1 MMKVMRKK
9 VAVRN
14 KFFDSISPSER
25 TEAFTICIML
35 TLTSITVFLSL
46 FLSSYKS
53 FNLLQNISFL
63 SQDGWC
69 LREEPRI
76 GVHCFGDFGFP
87 IQQILESKDVWSVN
101 PPSNYTPLV
110 TIMFGELSKIVQ
122 NSSWNVAFVLYL
134 STIAI
139 LIWSV
144 IIIALRHLKPI
155 NRVVMSCLLGFLSPA
170 VLITLDRGNSVG
182 LIVLPLYMFFNRL
195 QNNSKWSTVIWG
207 AVAIS
212 IRPQCALILILL
224 LISKRYRDLLRVS
237 IGTIGAY
244 ALAFLLWN
252 NSKLIENSTGFL
264 GSLIGY
270 ANLNIGSIWPYNY
283 SFSNALGIINKTFE
297 LGISNGLTSFLGVT
311 FGFLMI
317 SSVGLA
323 GRRVILEKSK
333 NLPVVFAWLLP
344 FGYLLPS
351 VSYGYY
357 TCFALL
363 ALVIIVNQRVSI
375 EQLGFGN
382 YRLGVVFISVLSATL
397 SLFALPIGPSYPIG
411 RINLF
416 QSVIC
421 GIWLIPYLLLTLET
435 LRFRKNEANSKD

>member
-1 MMKVMRKK
+1 MRK
-9 VAVRN
+9 RE
-14 KFFDSISPSER
+14 FDRDELQDSLPLGKKTLVI
-25 TEAFTICIML
+25 IIYIML
-35 TLTSITVFLSL
+35 TLTSITVFFSL

-87 IQQILESKDVWSVN
+87 IYQILQSRDVWSIE

-110 TIMFGELSKIVQ
+110 TIMFGEFSKIVG
-122 NSSWNVAFVLYL
+122 NLGWNVAITLYL
-134 STIAI
+134 LMIAVP
-139 LIWSV
+139 IWSV
-144 IIIALRHLKPI
+144 ILIALRHLEPFTRLVI
-155 NRVVMSCLLGFLSPA
+155 SYILAFLSPA

-182 LIVLPLYMFFNRL
+182 LIVFPLYMFFNKL
-195 QNNSKWSTVIWG
+195 QTDSKWSTAGWG
-207 AVAIS
+207 VLAIS

-224 LISKRYRDLLRVS
+224 LICKKYRDFCKVLA
-237 IGTIGAY
+237 GTLAAY
-244 ALAFLLWN
+244 TVAFLLWDYSN
-252 NSKLIENSTGFL
+252 LTENIIGFL
-264 GSLIGY
+264 RSLIGY
-270 ANLNIGSIWPYNY
+270 ANLNIGTIWPYNY
-283 SFSNALGIINKTFE
+283 SFSNALGIFNKVLS
-297 LGISNGLTSFLGVT
+297 LGISNSTVSLLGMT
-311 FGFLMI
+311 FGLIVICF
-317 SSVGLA
+317 VWLA
-323 GRRVILEKSK
+323 GRRVEFEKAK
-333 NLPVVFAWLLP
+333 KLTIVFVWLLP

-363 ALVIIVNQRVSI
+363 ALVIIINQQVSI
-375 EQLGFGN
+375 EQLGFGS
-382 YRLGVVFISVLSATL
+382 YLLGIVFISVLSATL

-421 GIWLIPYLLLTLET
+421 GIWLIPYLLLSLKT
-435 LRFRKNEANSKD
+435 LRFKKDKANSTD